1 MKIDVIA
8 TANDAKKYSFINK
21 NIVVIDVLRATTT
34 MIQACNNNCS
44 KITPCLSIA
53 KAKDIAAKITKN
65 KLLGGE
71 RKGIKIKG
79 FDLSNSPLEY
89 TSEKV
94 KNKHIIITTT
104 NGTKAL
110 YYASPAHHIYI
121 GAFINAKSV
130 ADQLLEE
137 DKDIVIIC
145 AGTNGNFALEDI
157 SCCGLIIHYLTMQDT
172 NLFLTDLAIAAHS
185 LYKSN
190 SQNLKDWISHAT
202 HYRTLTNLDLQKDI
216 DFCLTINKYNIV
228 PEYKNG
234 MIINRSL
241 PTSINN

>member
-1 MKIDVIA
+1 MKVDAIA
-8 TANDAKKYSFINK
+8 TASNAKNHSFINK
-21 NIVVIDVLRATTT
+21 NIVIVDVLRATTT

-44 KITPCLSIA
+44 NITPCLSIA
-53 KAKDIAAKITKN
+53 KAKDIAAKITDE

-79 FDLSNSPLEY
+79 FNLSNSPLEY

-110 YYASPAHHIYI
+110 HYASPAHHIYI

-130 ADQLLEE
+130 AHKLLEE
-137 DKDIVIIC
+137 NKDIVIIC
-145 AGTNGNFALEDI
+145 AGTDGKFSLEDI
-157 SCCGLIIHYLTMQDT
+157 SCAGLIIHYLTMQAAD
-172 NLFLTDLAIAAHS
+172 LFLTDLAIAAHS
-185 LYKSN
+185 LYTSN
-190 SQNLKDWISHAT
+190 SQNLKDWISQAT
-202 HYRTLTNLDLQKDI
+202 HYQTLTNLGLQKDI
-216 DFCLTINKYNIV
+216 EFCLTINKYHIV

-234 MIINRSL
+234 LIRNKSL
-241 PTSINN
+241 PS